1 MNINKWISKISLN
14 SELQEMELQLHQ
26 RQILFALQKESFKQC
41 LREKLSS
48 PKTLLIAAGAGFTLG
63 YLNLRQKNVPAEG
76 KTSRI
81 SSLILSVTDV
91 LMITG
96 SVMALFQRKGA
107 SPNADP
113 TSQDKQK

>member
-1 MNINKWISKISLN
+1 MNINKWIPTVSLN
-14 SELQEMELQLHQ
+14 SEIREMEQQLHQ
-26 RQILFALQKESFKQC
+26 RQFLFALQKESFKQC
-41 LREKLSS
+41 LRDKLRS
-48 PKTLLIAAGAGFTLG
+48 PKTMLIAAGAGFTLG
-63 YLNLRQKNVPAEG
+63 YFSLRKNNVPAEG

-96 SVMALFQRKGA
+96 SVMALFQHKGA